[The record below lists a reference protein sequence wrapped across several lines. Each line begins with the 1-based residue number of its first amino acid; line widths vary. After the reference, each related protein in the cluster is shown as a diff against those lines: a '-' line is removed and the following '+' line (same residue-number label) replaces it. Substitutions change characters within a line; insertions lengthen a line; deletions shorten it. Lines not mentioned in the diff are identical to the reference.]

1 MSRFCICVCY
11 WDILVFA
18 PGIYLYLQRKHEL
31 FLMRGACW
39 STKGGVDYS
48 PTLPV
53 TGSSLP
59 CYHWYINGNAKRV
72 TTYKETYICK
82 CKCKLRNTREAFVF
96 KKLSPS
102 FSVNSVFTCCLPAQD
117 RSTVWHREGW
127 AEQVMVF
134 PLSTTLPTV
143 TTYRLPL
150 SSDLFRSR
158 WQKRM
163 AVLSYHIIWDTP
175 LVTDSLYLVIC
186 TAYPYPKTHF
196 CISFGVLTGDTLLW
210 MDVGCS
216 SYHWGQLSQHLR

>member
-1 MSRFCICVCY
+1 MSRFCICICY

-18 PGIYLYLQRKHEL
+18 PGIYLYLQRKHEQ

-96 KKLSPS
+96 KKLSLS
-102 FSVNSVFTCCLPAQD
+102 FSAHSVFTCCILAQD
-117 RSTVWHREGW
+117 RSIVWHGEGW

-134 PLSTTLPTV
+134 PLSTPRHRCTLPTV
-143 TTYRLPL
+143 TTYRLPP
-150 SSDLFRSR
+150 SSDLFRSCWQKSMVVQR
-158 WQKRM
+158 WQIF
-163 AVLSYHIIWDTP
+163 YTW
-175 LVTDSLYLVIC
+175 YC
-186 TAYPYPKTHF
+186 TAHRYLQIHF
-196 CISFGVLTGDTLLW
+196 CISFGTLTGHTLLW

>member
-1 MSRFCICVCY
+1 MQRGFQHI
-11 WDILVFA
+11 
-18 PGIYLYLQRKHEL
+18 RKH
-31 FLMRGACW
+31 
-39 STKGGVDYS
+39 
-48 PTLPV
+48 
-53 TGSSLP
+53 
-59 CYHWYINGNAKRV
+59 
-72 TTYKETYICK
+72 ICK

-102 FSVNSVFTCCLPAQD
+102 FSANSVFTCCIPAQD

-143 TTYRLPL
+143 TTYRLPP

-186 TAYPYPKTHF
+186 TAYPTHIPKHIFAFHLACWPAIHCCGWTSGARHT
-196 CISFGVLTGDTLLW
+196 TGGSCHNTWDKIQQIATFQYFPTKSGSCFSLPRW
-210 MDVGCS
+210 RDIPDK
-216 SYHWGQLSQHLR
+216 